1 MNNKEAGDKND
12 RVKPEIEET
21 DVIGLSDSLDYDT
34 IVELECGD
42 RAYAEYPL
50 REKEYC
56 FVCRKYS
63 KVVGEA

>member
-1 MNNKEAGDKND
+1 MNNKEAGDKNK
-12 RVKPEIEET
+12 RVKPGIEEP
-21 DVIGLSDSLDYDT
+21 DFIGSSGPLDYDT

-42 RAYAEYPL
+42 RAYADYPL

-63 KVVGEA
+63 KVVGEV